1 MSFGPSRQKHIGV
14 EKMVEAKVYSASYCS
29 WCSKAVQ
36 FLEKEGLKVRIIDIT
51 DDQDERK
58 MLVERTG
65 QKTVPQVWIGD
76 SYIGGYDRMMKMAST
91 KDLIPIILV
100 EENKLL
106 KAEIQRLRRSI

>member
-1 MSFGPSRQKHIGV
+1 
-14 EKMVEAKVYSASYCS
+14 MVEAKVYSASYCS